1 METLKY
7 AELTSNDLGN
17 RDIARKNSKL
27 GEQVIYIATD
37 KIVVRDGFNCRT
49 DYGDIPALA
58 NSIFENGQEAP
69 GRVDV
74 LADGTFMLT
83 DGHRRFKA
91 LKYINEVLSE
101 TAFLFKAI
109 VNDRKTTEEERILQ
123 MFTTQDNKQLEDIEV
138 CELFMRLT
146 KFGYKQADIVKKTG
160 KDQNYVSRMLSLA
173 TENIQVKEHVKNGD
187 ISVSAVLSLKRDIP
201 ETTKRIAAINKA
213 VTTKKETKQAAPVT
227 AQQVTGKDLKEDK
240 ATKLAKILIERYMLL
255 DEMLPDLINVIK
267 ENI

>member
-1 METLKY
+1 MENLKY
-7 AELTSNDLGN
+7 AEISANDLGN

-49 DYGDIPALA
+49 EYGDITALA
-58 NSIFENGQEAP
+58 NSIFENGQEVP

-74 LADGTFMLT
+74 MKDGTFMLT

-91 LKYINEVLSE
+91 LTYINEVLSS

-109 VNDRKTTEEERILQ
+109 VNDRQTTEEERILQ

-138 CELFMRLT
+138 CELFNRLI

-187 ISVSAVLSLKRDIP
+187 ISVSAVLALKKEIP
-201 ETTKRIAAINKA
+201 KGSERTAAINKA
-213 VTTKKETKQAAPVT
+213 VTEKKEKKQAAPVT
-227 AQQVTGKDLKEDK
+227 ASQVTGKDAKEDK
-240 ATKLAKILIERYMLL
+240 AAKLAKLIIDRYMLL
-255 DEMLPDLINVIK
+255 EGISADLINLIK